1 MKARSALTPQ
11 ARSAIPLAAR
21 TLLDVNVLI
30 ALLDPDH
37 AASSRAHA
45 WFAAHEGG
53 VATCP
58 IVQNGVVRILSQPTY
73 SKTAQYSVQTIVQL
87 LRDFCAATDH
97 QFWPDAVELINDQV
111 LDDSRLRGP
120 PHITDAYLLALAVA
134 NGGQLVTFD
143 SAIVA
148 TVAVVRG
155 ANAAHVMV
163 L

>member
-1 MKARSALTPQ
+1 M
-11 ARSAIPLAAR
+11 
-21 TLLDVNVLI
+21 
-30 ALLDPDH
+30 
-37 AASSRAHA
+37 
-45 WFAAHEGG
+45 
-53 VATCP
+53 
-58 IVQNGVVRILSQPTY
+58 
-73 SKTAQYSVQTIVQL
+73 QTIVQL

-120 PHITDAYLLALAVA
+120 RQITDAYLLALAVA